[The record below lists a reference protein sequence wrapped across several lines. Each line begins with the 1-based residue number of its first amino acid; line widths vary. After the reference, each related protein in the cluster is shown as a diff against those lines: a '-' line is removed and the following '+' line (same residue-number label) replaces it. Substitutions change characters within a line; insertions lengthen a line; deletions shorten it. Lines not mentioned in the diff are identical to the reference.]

1 MRPKLAHSQAALR
14 VLFFSPETT
23 RLAQHSPIQA
33 LRTRGETLLAA
44 DSGLYS
50 MREPVGIV
58 RTITPRAAL
67 CGYRQRYANSR

>member
-1 MRPKLAHSQAALR
+1 
-14 VLFFSPETT
+14 
-23 RLAQHSPIQA
+23 LAQHSPIQA

-67 CGYRQRYANSR
+67 RGYRQRYATSRR